1 MYVLFLCAYLLNNC
15 HLLLLQDRDE
25 QKRLEMKHRKEEDD
39 LYRKFARHREEEDK
53 RIREEFRV
61 SFTPYPTHAKYLARV
76 INHTNNSF
84 VPPSQLHC
92 SDLHATV
99 GLHKHLLMQLG
110 ASNRPLK
117 QLYQLMIFGL
127 PFR

>member
-1 MYVLFLCAYLLNNC
+1 MFLCAYLLNNW

-61 SFTPYPTHAKYLARV
+61 SFAHISNLCTGNP
-76 INHTNNSF
+76 TNNSNELQSF
-84 VPPSQLHC
+84 VPVSQTSNYMC

-99 GLHKHLLMQLG
+99 GLHKHLHKQLRS

-117 QLYQLMIFGL
+117 NSCMS
-127 PFR
+127 